1 MVPELY
7 TSKCITLSWMMARK
21 VFAGVRRFVKL
32 IVERFQVRG
41 SSPRSSKMATHRD
54 VELDGSVHD
63 CEFGRLVF
71 SNQRVAGERL

>member
-21 VFAGVRRFVKL
+21 VFAEVRRFVKL

-41 SSPRSSKMATHRD
+41 SSPRSSKMVTHRD
-54 VELDGSVHD
+54 VE
-63 CEFGRLVF
+63 
-71 SNQRVAGERL
+71 